1 MASNFSS
8 NSETSSTSASA
19 AITVS
24 EFRARLAEMIGRA
37 ERGEEVLIARG
48 QMPVAKLVPLGSPRK
63 RRLGVL
69 KDLMSEEAIEA
80 LTAALDEPLPSHE
93 QAALEGGLTD
103 SLGIARR

>member
-8 NSETSSTSASA
+8 NGETSSASA
-19 AITVS
+19 AVTVS

-69 KDLMSEEAIEA
+69 KDMMSEEAVEA
-80 LTAALDEPLPSHE
+80 LTAALDEPLPPHE

>member
-8 NSETSSTSASA
+8 NGETSSASA
-19 AITVS
+19 AVTVS

-48 QMPVAKLVPLGSPRK
+48 LMPVAKLVPLGNPRK
-63 RRLGVL
+63 RRLGLL
-69 KDLMSEEAIEA
+69 KDMMGEEAIEA
-80 LTAALDEPLPSHE
+80 LTAALDEPLPPHE

>member
-8 NSETSSTSASA
+8 NSETSSASA
-19 AITVS
+19 AVTVS